1 MNKEFAELVKN
12 ARIKKGI
19 SQRELAKIVGVS
31 NAIISRIESGKVKQT
46 NYLILTK
53 LSSVLSISP
62 SELFESANYEYEDI
76 LALQHIEDFSILG
89 GVTEEELK
97 KYIKD
102 NEIDIQK
109 VKNDYQNNK
118 LNELEAIGI
127 FIKYLKI
134 ISD

>member
-19 SQRELAKIVGVS
+19 SQRELAKMVGVS
-31 NAIISRIESGKVKQT
+31 NAIISRIESGMIKQT

-53 LSSVLSISP
+53 LSSILSISP
-62 SELFESANYEYEDI
+62 SELFESANYEYDDI
-76 LALQHIEDFSILG
+76 LALQHIDDFYHLG
-89 GVTEEELK
+89 GVSEKELK
-97 KYIKD
+97 KYLKD

-109 VKNDYQNNK
+109 VKSDYQNNK

-134 ISD
+134 ASE